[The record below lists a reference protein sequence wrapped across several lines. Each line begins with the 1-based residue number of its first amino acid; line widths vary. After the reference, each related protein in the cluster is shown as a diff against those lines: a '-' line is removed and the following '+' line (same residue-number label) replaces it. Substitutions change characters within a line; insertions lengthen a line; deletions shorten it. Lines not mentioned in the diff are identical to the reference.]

1 MGLKSNH
8 DPAWVRWLLTV
19 VSVLFLT
26 LFVIVPIISVF
37 VEAFADGVGEYW
49 KSISG
54 DPYTRHAI
62 LLSLIVAPCAV
73 LCNLIFGVSA
83 AWAIARFQFRGRTAM
98 VTLIDLPFSISPVIV
113 GLMLVLLFGMYG
125 YFGPWMQRHGVQFL
139 FTVPALIVATTFVTL
154 PFVARELIPVM
165 EAIGPD
171 EELAALSLGANPWQI
186 FWWITLPNIKWGLLY
201 GVILCNAR
209 AMGEF
214 GAVYVVGGRI
224 AGETNTMPLQV
235 DQLFQGFDTQGAFAV
250 ASLLTLLGLVSL
262 AAKSWVE
269 EEEVGFSSSSQFCL
283 VRKRSGLLS
292 ALTFAAIEAITTWT
306 GPFPLFMLQD
316 IAIHHGCSQNSIDP
330 W

>member
-1 MGLKSNH
+1 MGLKPNH
-8 DPAWVRWLLTV
+8 DPAWVRWLM
-19 VSVLFLT
+19 VSVSVMFISV
-26 LFVIVPIISVF
+26 FVIVPIVSVF
-37 VEAFADGVGEYW
+37 AEAFADGIVAYW
-49 KSISG
+49 HSISA

-73 LCNLIFGVSA
+73 VCNLIFGVAA
-83 AWAIARFQFRGRTAM
+83 AWAVSRFQFRGRTMM

-125 YFGPWMQRHGVQFL
+125 YFGPFLQNHGIQFL
-139 FTVPALIVATTFVTL
+139 FTVPALVVATTFVTL

-171 EELAALSLGANPWQI
+171 EELAALSLGASPWQI
-186 FWWITLPNIKWGLLY
+186 FWRITVPNIKWGLLY

-250 ASLLTLLGLVSL
+250 ASLLMLLGLVSL
-262 AAKSWVE
+262 AAKTWVE
-269 EEEVGFSSSSQFCL
+269 G
-283 VRKRSGLLS
+283 KK
-292 ALTFAAIEAITTWT
+292 
-306 GPFPLFMLQD
+306 
-316 IAIHHGCSQNSIDP
+316 
-330 W
+330 